1 MVKINDLFSVR
12 PLRKNRRVRSLA
24 RRHQAGRIDTRLGT
38 KEHRVISTA
47 RCFRRWRGGVRLKP
61 DCRAS
66 CPACQA
72 HPRCLGGGAAGQP
85 AVVYADET
93 GWKQGGRRVWLWVF
107 TNLRETVYEIL
118 PGRGF
123 EQAASACWGKTTRAL
138 DHSDTRGRRLG
149 PLPLLQ
155 GSRRYR
161 PATTIC
167 CTVATSYWR
176 RPRAGRYAS
185 HAWSRPSS
193 GTPSPCAIGAMLAR
207 SARMA
212 CALPR
217 DSSRRR

>member
-1 MVKINDLFSVR
+1 MLGFPVA
-12 PLRKNRRVRSLA
+12 RSTL
-24 RRHQAGRIDTRLGT
+24 
-38 KEHRVISTA
+38 
-47 RCFRRWRGGVRLKP
+47 
-61 DCRAS
+61 CRAMQKPTRDALVEALRAS
-66 CPACQA
+66 P
-72 HPRCLGGGAAGQP
+72 
-85 AVVYADET
+85 VVYADET

-123 EQAASACWGKTTRAL
+123 EQAASVLGKNYAGT
-138 DHSDTRGRRLG
+138 LG
-149 PLPLLQ
+149 VDGWAPYA
-155 GSRRYR
+155 SRKRRYR

-176 RPRAGRYAS
+176 RPRAGRCAS